1 MRPGADA
8 AFLLALVHT
17 LFEEEL
23 VSLGAAE
30 SLVADLEAV
39 RAIAKEFSPEAVA
52 SHCAIPATQIRRIAR
67 VAKLSGAPEAK
78 AAGVELHVRI
88 GDAVA
93 VGDPLYTV
101 HAETPGELD
110 YALEYAAAN
119 RDVVY
124 IGEG

>member
-1 MRPGADA
+1 MRIPPQARYRRDMKATIAGRVA
-8 AFLLALVHT
+8 AV
-17 LFEEEL
+17 
-23 VSLGAAE
+23 
-30 SLVADLEAV
+30 DN
-39 RAIAKEFSPEAVA
+39 
-52 SHCAIPATQIRRIAR
+52 RRIAR

-88 GDAVA
+88 GEAVA